1 MPASEKIRLIKL
13 YARSRLYDTQ
23 TTCYRT
29 VEELR
34 RLVARGVPIKIVDSE
49 TGDDVTRV
57 LLA

>member
-1 MPASEKIRLIKL
+1 MPASDKIRIIKR

-34 RLVARGVPIKIVDSE
+34 RLVARGVPLKIVDSE
-49 TGDDVTRV
+49 TGDDVTKA